1 MNVEE
6 KVDNFNGRG
15 EVRELV
21 PVQDQNSPANIMRIA
36 LTHGQDLVEVEK
48 MLNLQIKWEEN
59 EAKKDYHLA
68 MAEFKKNA
76 PSIKRTKKVSYTT
89 DKGTTSYSHADLGKS
104 SEEINT
110 ELSKHGLSSTWKT
123 TQGESKI
130 TVTCIITHK
139 HGHSEETSLSAGA
152 DNSGGKNAIQGIGST
167 IFYLQRYTLFA
178 LTGLAPHGMDDDG
191 MGSDPEPE
199 GSDEFI
205 SEAQLKILK
214 DKVDKSKI
222 NVVSY
227 LKHLNVETLSELP
240 ASMFKKAQIPLD
252 ARIKQ
257 NK

>member
-1 MNVEE
+1 MDVEE

-21 PVQDQNSPANIMRIA
+21 PVQNQNSPANIMRIA

-76 PSIKRTKKVSYTT
+76 PSIKRTNKVSYTT

-104 SEEINT
+104 SEQINT
-110 ELSKHGLSSTWKT
+110 ELSKQGLSSTWKT
-123 TQGESKI
+123 SQGESKI

-191 MGSDPEPE
+191 MGSDPPE
-199 GSDEFI
+199 GSDDFI
-205 SEAQLKILK
+205 SEAQLKDLIKEKEAVGMPDKLFLRSL
-214 DKVDKSKI
+214 KVD
-222 NVVSY
+222 V
-227 LKHLNVETLSELP
+227 LSELP
-240 ASMFKKAQIPLD
+240 ASRFKFAMGILKA
-252 ARIKQ
+252 RKG
-257 NK
+257 N

>member
-205 SEAQLKILK
+205 SPEQLKELVK
-214 DKVDKSKI
+214 EKEAVGMTDKLFLRSLKVD
-222 NVVSY
+222 V
-227 LKHLNVETLSELP
+227 LSELP
-240 ASMFKKAQIPLD
+240 ANKFKFAMGILKA
-252 ARIKQ
+252 RKG
-257 NK
+257 N